1 MKTIRSKM
9 LLALFASMLVT
20 VAFTVLFFIHLFDD
34 ILLNQV
40 KEQLNGQTKKAV
52 KIIRVDDLEDLDNDS
67 FRFFIKDI
75 LFYADYF
82 VIDGQ
87 DKIVASSSAG
97 RVGMKLE
104 GFPGTHEGYMILNGK
119 KVLYSEAELSHKQFR
134 VILYSPL
141 SSLRAMYIPLF
152 RTTLLSIAASFV
164 VILLIG
170 LFAVWRT
177 VQPLNRLKEAVNK
190 YEPNMPDRDQFL
202 QADHTEIGE
211 LIQTFQLMSNRIDD
225 HHRHQLEFLQ
235 NVSHELKTPLMSIQ
249 GYVYAIQDQVVSTD
263 QGLDII
269 ATQSQRLIDMV
280 GKLIQLSRLETVDE
294 EWPVTV
300 IDLKNMAEEAVYL
313 LMPTALQRGIHLTAE
328 ANSFIVETAGEQ
340 LFQILLN
347 LLQNAV
353 RHTET
358 QVKLTLELSAD
369 DHADWIFHVDDDGPG
384 LNEHDGEHIFRRFYT
399 GNNGVTGLG
408 LTISKQLAT
417 RLHADLVYSDSPL
430 GGARFSLRHYPAE
443 REIQHQG
450 A

>member
-1 MKTIRSKM
+1 
-9 LLALFASMLVT
+9 
-20 VAFTVLFFIHLFDD
+20 
-34 ILLNQV
+34 
-40 KEQLNGQTKKAV
+40 
-52 KIIRVDDLEDLDNDS
+52 
-67 FRFFIKDI
+67 
-75 LFYADYF
+75 
-82 VIDGQ
+82 
-87 DKIVASSSAG
+87 
-97 RVGMKLE
+97 MKLE

-294 EWPVTV
+294 EWPVAV

-358 QVKLTLELSAD
+358 QVKLTLELSGD

-384 LNEHDGEHIFRRFYT
+384 LNEHDGQHIFRRFYT

-430 GGARFSLRHYPAE
+430 GGARFSLRHCPAE

>member
-1 MKTIRSKM
+1 
-9 LLALFASMLVT
+9 
-20 VAFTVLFFIHLFDD
+20 
-34 ILLNQV
+34 
-40 KEQLNGQTKKAV
+40 
-52 KIIRVDDLEDLDNDS
+52 
-67 FRFFIKDI
+67 
-75 LFYADYF
+75 
-82 VIDGQ
+82 
-87 DKIVASSSAG
+87 
-97 RVGMKLE
+97 
-104 GFPGTHEGYMILNGK
+104 
-119 KVLYSEAELSHKQFR
+119 
-134 VILYSPL
+134 
-141 SSLRAMYIPLF
+141 MYIPLF

-263 QGLDII
+263 QGLEII
-269 ATQSQRLIDMV
+269 AAQSQRLIDMV

-294 EWPVTV
+294 EWPVAV

-313 LMPTALQRGIHLTAE
+313 LMPTAFQRGIHLTAE
-328 ANSFIVETAGEQ
+328 ANSFMVETAGEQ

-384 LNEHDGEHIFRRFYT
+384 LNEHDRQHIFRRFYT

-408 LTISKQLAT
+408 LTISKQLAA

-450 A
+450 S